1 MAQPATV
8 TATADQLPPA
18 RLAVTLAK
26 QRREEVARA
35 IEIAALDLFAARPS
49 GEVTVEEIAFR
60 AGVAV
65 RTIYRYYPAKEDIF
79 CREPHALEQ
88 RLALRAGANR
98 RLSKKHARG
107 GRSA

>member
-8 TATADQLPPA
+8 TATPDHLPPA

-65 RTIYRYYPAKEDIF
+65 RTIYRYYPAKEDF
-79 CREPHALEQ
+79 
-88 RLALRAGANR
+88 AG
-98 RLSKKHARG
+98 
-107 GRSA
+107 